1 MPRLVSMDV
10 RFICSPGGPVI
21 LVDWVLWLPVML
33 LLAPMF
39 SNLANISKSLDWVS

>member
-33 LLAPMF
+33 LLVPMF
-39 SNLANISKSLDWVS
+39 SNLAKISKSLDWVG